1 MLLEGCLASKSWE
14 AHSCVAECRLPAVQ
28 PSLIQDVGFA
38 PPIEWHAPVFSGLI
52 MVQCK
57 CSRSLLLPVLP
68 VVRSLARRTT
78 GGPVAAACLL
88 LDPIQPRIARPC
100 PCGWIILYSASLIG
114 SGGQELATRPIVYAL
129 ALSVCTVS
137 RVPID
142 STACAY
148 EYGWATTDLSRQ
160 SALIYGPSQ

>member
-1 MLLEGCLASKSWE
+1 MCCRMQTTSCPALP
-14 AHSCVAECRLPAVQ
+14 HSRRGVCSSDRVARTRFFRPNYGAVQ
-28 PSLIQDVGFA
+28 VQPLSSPA
-38 PPIEWHAPVFSGLI
+38 CPPRGSFP
-52 MVQCK
+52 
-57 CSRSLLLPVLP
+57 
-68 VVRSLARRTT
+68 RRTT
-78 GGPVAAACLL
+78 VGPVAAACLL